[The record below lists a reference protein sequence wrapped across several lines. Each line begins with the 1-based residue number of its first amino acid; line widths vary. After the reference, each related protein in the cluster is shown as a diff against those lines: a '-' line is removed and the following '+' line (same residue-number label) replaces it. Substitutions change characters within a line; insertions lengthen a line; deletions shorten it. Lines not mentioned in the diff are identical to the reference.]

1 MATLTRTLSGAL
13 ARLGQTLGLRSSAGV
28 PRYSV
33 AARIG
38 VVEIRHYEA
47 RLVVETLVS
56 GAEADAQSEA
66 VRLMARLADGAPK
79 PANPPVA
86 APLAEP
92 EAWRVMYFMAA
103 PDGAAP
109 PQAVQDPSIRTE
121 VLPPQTYAV
130 LRFNGPPTPK
140 ALAVQTRRLRR
151 AIAGSAW
158 RPAGEAVA
166 WFYDPPWTLP
176 VLRRNEVAAPLE
188 ALEEVV

>member
-1 MATLTRTLSGAL
+1 MPTVIRTLSGAL

-33 AARIG
+33 QARIG

-66 VRLMARLADGAPK
+66 VRLMARLAAGAPK
-79 PANPPVA
+79 PANPPVT

-92 EAWRVMYFMAA
+92 EAWRVLYFMAA

-109 PQAVQDPSIRTE
+109 AASDPSIRTE

-130 LRFNGPPTPK
+130 LRFNGHPSPK

-151 AIAGSAW
+151 ALAGSAW

-176 VLRRNEVAAPLE
+176 VLRRNEVAAPLK
-188 ALEEVV
+188 ALEETSV